1 LLKSKLRETKPG
13 NASKGDSSTGKGSPE
28 SKWKLWILR
37 LFALIV
43 VPLFLLGGVEFILR
57 VSNFGHPTTFFV
69 RTRVSG
75 KEYYVPNEK
84 FGLLYFPPALVRSP
98 LPLRMPVEKGSNT
111 FRIFLFGESAAQ
123 GDPDPTYGMGR
134 YLQVLLRERYPG
146 TDFEVVCVAMT
157 AINSHA
163 VLQIARECAGLQGDM
178 WLIYMGNNEVV
189 GPFGA
194 GTVFGAKAPPLW
206 LVRTSL
212 AVKRTK
218 LGQAMEALVGRF
230 KHDSAAQKS
239 WGGMKM
245 FMDHQVR
252 FDDPA
257 RLRVN
262 HSFERNLE
270 DILSAGRRAGVPI
283 VLSTVA
289 SNLKDCAPFAS
300 MHSAAFDESR
310 KTEFETALKD
320 GLALEGTGD
329 SWGAMQRYSNAAAID
344 PQFAEIQFRLGTCH
358 LAMTN
363 RFWAGQARRE
373 FESAR
378 DFDALAFRADSR
390 INQII
395 FDAAVRNPKEKVDL
409 LDAAELLATN
419 SPMEIPGEEAFY
431 EHVHLH
437 FAGNYL
443 LARAFAEHAARSL
456 PTSITADA
464 KAEWATADIC
474 DRRLG
479 VTIWDR
485 RRLWQNN
492 MRRLFEAPFITQSDH
507 AIRVKSYMKKLEE
520 LDAQMNVES
529 PEQSRKIYEEALA
542 VAPEDYYLH
551 SNFGEFL
558 DAIGDLPAAIA
569 QQQGVRELLPLEP
582 MPNYKIGRA
591 LVRQGKTT
599 EATEYFRRALVLR
612 PDFVQALNE
621 MGLLLANQQKW
632 AEAGP
637 YFERAL
643 HKDPNYSESYLNLGM
658 VAQTQGKLDQAMARY
673 EEAARLEVEG
683 PAAYFFQGV
692 NMAAQHRRDEA
703 IQSFREA
710 VKLKPGFW
718 QASYLL
724 GVELAGANKVTDAQ
738 EQFESVIRL
747 RPDYARAHLNLGV
760 ALAKQGKFEPALNEF
775 YTTLR
780 LNPDNKLASQH
791 IATIQ
796 AMKRSGP

>member
-1 LLKSKLRETKPG
+1 
-13 NASKGDSSTGKGSPE
+13 
-28 SKWKLWILR
+28 
-37 LFALIV
+37 
-43 VPLFLLGGVEFILR
+43 
-57 VSNFGHPTTFFV
+57 
-69 RTRVSG
+69 
-75 KEYYVPNEK
+75 VPNEK

-123 GDPDPTYGMGR
+123 GDPDPTYGVAR

-163 VLQIARECAGLQGDM
+163 VLQIARECAGLKGDM

-194 GTVFGAKAPPLW
+194 GTVFGAQAPPLW
-206 LVRTSL
+206 LIRASL

-218 LGQAMEALVGRF
+218 IGQAMEALVGRF
-230 KHDSAAQKS
+230 KHDSPAQKS

-245 FMDHQVR
+245 FMEHQVR
-252 FDDPA
+252 LDDPA
-257 RLRVN
+257 RLRVYR
-262 HSFERNLE
+262 SFKNNLD
-270 DILSAGRRAGVPI
+270 DILRAGGKAGVPI

-300 MHSAAFDESR
+300 MQSSKFDESR

-320 GLALEGTGD
+320 GLALESRGGIVAALR
-329 SWGAMQRYSNAAAID
+329 SYSNAAAID
-344 PQFAEIQFRLGTCH
+344 SQFAELQFRLGTCH

-363 RFWAGQARRE
+363 RFSVSQASRE
-373 FESAR
+373 FELAR
-378 DFDALAFRADSR
+378 DYDALAFRADSR

-395 FDAAVRNPKEKVDL
+395 FEAATRNPKKKV
-409 LDAAELLATN
+409 ELLNAVEFFATS
-419 SPMEIPGEEAFY
+419 SPVGIAGEEAFY
-431 EHVHLH
+431 EHVHFH

-443 LARAFAEHAARSL
+443 LARAFGEHVGGLLPSSISGRGKKEWVTAEV
-456 PTSITADA
+456 
-464 KAEWATADIC
+464 C

-479 VTIWDR
+479 VTVWDR

-507 AIRVKSYMKKLEE
+507 AIRVEYYKSKLEE
-520 LDAQMNVES
+520 LDKQMNVES
-529 PEQSRKIYEEALA
+529 PEQSRKIYEEAVA
-542 VAPEDYYLH
+542 VAPEDYFLH

-558 DAIGDLPAAIA
+558 DAIGDLNGAIA
-569 QQQGVRELLPLEP
+569 QQECVRQLLPREP

-591 LVRQGKTT
+591 LVRQGKTGD
-599 EATEYFRRALVLR
+599 AVDYFQRALELR

-621 MGLLLANQQKW
+621 MGLLLANQQKV
-632 AEAGP
+632 AEAEP

-643 HKDPNYSESYLNLGM
+643 RKDPNYSETYLNLGV
-658 VAQTQGKLDQAMARY
+658 VAQTNGKLEQAMARY
-673 EEAARLEVEG
+673 EEAARLEPEG
-683 PAAYFFQGV
+683 PAGFFFQGV
-692 NMAAQHRRDEA
+692 KLAAQHRRQEA
-703 IQSFREA
+703 IQSFGEA
-710 VKLKPGFW
+710 VRLKPGFW

-724 GVELAGANKVTDAQ
+724 GVELAGENKVIEAQ
-738 EQFESVIRL
+738 EQFQSVIWL

-760 ALAKQGKFEPALNEF
+760 ALAKQGKFEPALEEF
-775 YTTLR
+775 KTTLR

-791 IATIQ
+791 ISTVQ
-796 AMKRSGP
+796 AMKRP

>member
-1 LLKSKLRETKPG
+1 
-13 NASKGDSSTGKGSPE
+13 
-28 SKWKLWILR
+28 
-37 LFALIV
+37 
-43 VPLFLLGGVEFILR
+43 VPLFLLAGVEFILR
-57 VSNFGHPTTFFV
+57 LLGFGHPTTFFV
-69 RTRVSG
+69 RTRISG

-123 GDPDPTYGMGR
+123 GDPDPTYGFGR

-146 TDFEVVCVAMT
+146 TDFEVVCAAMT

-206 LVRTSL
+206 LIRASL
-212 AVKRTK
+212 AAKQTK
-218 LGQAMEALVGRF
+218 IGQAMEVLAGQF
-230 KHDSAAQKS
+230 KRDSAKEKS

-245 FMDHQVR
+245 FMEHQVR

-257 RLRVN
+257 RARVYR
-262 HSFERNLE
+262 SFEKNLE
-270 DILSAGRRAGVPI
+270 DMLRAGHKAGVPI
-283 VLSTVA
+283 VFSTVA

-300 MHSAAFDESR
+300 MHGANLAERQTAACEVSLMEGASLQTNGNFSAALR
-310 KTEFETALKD
+310 N
-320 GLALEGTGD
+320 
-329 SWGAMQRYSNAAAID
+329 YSDAAAID
-344 PQFAEIQFRLGTCH
+344 PKFAEAHYRLGICH

-363 RFWAGQARRE
+363 NFQANQARKE
-373 FESAR
+373 LELAR

-395 FDAAVRNPKEKVDL
+395 FDAAARNPTEKVAL
-409 LDAAELLATN
+409 LNVVEMFATN
-419 SPMEIPGEEAFY
+419 SPAGIPGEEVFY
-431 EHVHLH
+431 EHVHFH

-443 LARAFAEHAARSL
+443 LARAFAEHAAALL
-456 PTSITADA
+456 PPSITARA
-464 KAEWATADIC
+464 KREWATAEVC

-479 VTIWDR
+479 VTVWDR

-492 MRRLFEAPFITQSDH
+492 MRRLFEPPFIGQSDH
-507 AIRVKSYMKKLEE
+507 AIRVSHYRSKLEE
-520 LDAQMNVES
+520 LDNQMNVES

-542 VAPEDYYLH
+542 LAPADYFLH

-558 DAIGDLPAAIA
+558 DAIGDLPGAIA
-569 QQQGVRELLPLEP
+569 EQERVRQLLPGEP

-591 LVRQGKTT
+591 LVRQGKTGD
-599 EATEYFRRALVLR
+599 AIDYFQRALALR
-612 PDFVQALNE
+612 PDIVQALNE
-621 MGLLLANQQKW
+621 MGMLLANQQKV
-632 AEAGP
+632 AEAEL

-643 HKDPNYSESYLNLGM
+643 KKDPNYSETYLNLGV
-658 VAQTQGKLDQAMARY
+658 VAQTQGKLEQAMARY
-673 EEAARLEVEG
+673 EEAARLEPEG
-683 PAAYFFQGV
+683 PAAFFFQGV
-692 NMAAQHRRDEA
+692 NLAAQHRRDEA
-703 IQSFREA
+703 IQSFSEA
-710 VKLKPGFW
+710 VRLKPGFW

-724 GVELAGANKVTDAQ
+724 GVELAGANKVTAAQ
-738 EQFESVIRL
+738 EQFQAVIRL
-747 RPDYARAHLNLGV
+747 RPDYGRAHLNLGV
-760 ALAKQGKFEPALNEF
+760 ALAKQGKFELALEEF
-775 YTTLR
+775 NTTLR

-796 AMKRSGP
+796 AMKRSSP

>member
-1 LLKSKLRETKPG
+1 M
-13 NASKGDSSTGKGSPE
+13 
-28 SKWKLWILR
+28 
-37 LFALIV
+37 
-43 VPLFLLGGVEFILR
+43 
-57 VSNFGHPTTFFV
+57 
-69 RTRVSG
+69 
-75 KEYYVPNEK
+75 PNEK
-84 FGLLYFPPALVRSP
+84 FGLLYFPPALVRNP

-123 GDPDPTYGMGR
+123 GDPDPTFGMGR
-134 YLQVLLRERYPG
+134 YVQVLLRERYLG

-206 LVRTSL
+206 LVRSSL

-218 LGQAMEALVGRF
+218 IGQALEALVGRF
-230 KHDSAAQKS
+230 KGGSGKEKS

-245 FMDHQVR
+245 FMEHQVR

-257 RLRVN
+257 RLRVYR
-262 HSFERNLE
+262 SFEKNLE
-270 DILSAGRRAGVPI
+270 DILSAAHKAGVPI
-283 VLSTVA
+283 VLSTAA

-300 MHSAAFDESR
+300 MHSANFDEVR
-310 KTEFETALKD
+310 KADWEENLKGGVTLENKGDFAGAL
-320 GLALEGTGD
+320 
-329 SWGAMQRYSNAAAID
+329 QRYSNAAAMD
-344 PQFAEIQFRLGTCH
+344 PQFAELQFRLGTCH
-358 LAMTN
+358 LALTN
-363 RFWAGQARRE
+363 HFWATHASRE
-373 FESAR
+373 FALAR

-395 FDAAVRNPKEKVDL
+395 RDAATRNSKDRVDL
-409 LDAAELLATN
+409 LDAMQLFATN
-419 SPMEIPGEEAFY
+419 SPAGVAGEEAFY

-443 LARAFAEHAARSL
+443 LARAFAVHVAKLL
-456 PTSITADA
+456 PASITAHA
-464 KAEWATADIC
+464 KAEWASREIC
-474 DRRLG
+474 ERHLA

-492 MRRLFEAPFITQSDH
+492 LRRLFEPPFTSQSDH
-507 AIRVKSYMKKLEE
+507 SLRVKYYMAKLEE
-520 LDAQMNVES
+520 IDNQMNVES
-529 PEQSRKIYEEALA
+529 PEQSRKTYEEAIAL
-542 VAPEDYYLH
+542 APEDYFLH

-558 DAIGDLPAAIA
+558 EATGNLPGAIT
-569 QQQGVRELLPLEP
+569 QQQRVRELLPLEP

-591 LVRQGKTT
+591 LMRLGKTSDA
-599 EATEYFRRALVLR
+599 EGYFQRALSLR

-621 MGLLLANQQKW
+621 TGLLLANQQKW
-632 AEAGP
+632 SEAGP

-643 HKDPNYSESYLNLGM
+643 RKDPNYSETYLNLGI
-658 VAQTQGKLDQAMARY
+658 VAQTEGKLDQAMARY
-673 EEAARLEVEG
+673 EEAARLEPEG

-692 NMAAQHRRDEA
+692 NLASQHRREEA

-710 VKLKPGFW
+710 ARLKPGFW

-724 GVELAGANKVTDAQ
+724 GVEMAGKGKVTEAQ
-738 EQFESVIRL
+738 EQFEAVIRL

-760 ALAKQGKFEPALNEF
+760 ALAKQGKFESALDEF
-775 YTTLR
+775 NAALR
-780 LNPDNKLASQH
+780 LSPDNKLASQH
-791 IATIQ
+791 IATIH
-796 AMKRSGP
+796 AMKGSR

>member
-1 LLKSKLRETKPG
+1 LKSKPQQPKPG
-13 NASKGDSSTGKGSPE
+13 STAEPPRPSRKQ
-28 SKWKLWILR
+28 WLLR
-37 LFALIV
+37 LSALIV

-57 VSNFGHPTTFFV
+57 LSGFGRPTTFFV
-69 RTRVSG
+69 RTRISG

-84 FGLLYFPPALVRSP
+84 FGLLYFPAALVRSP

-123 GDPDPTYGMGR
+123 GDPDPTFGCGR

-194 GTVFGAKAPPLW
+194 GTVFGAQAPPLW
-206 LVRTSL
+206 LIRASL

-218 LGQAMEALVGRF
+218 IGQAMEVLVGRF
-230 KHDSAAQKS
+230 KGDSAKEKS

-245 FMDHQVR
+245 FTEHQVR

-257 RLRVN
+257 RLRVYR
-262 HSFERNLE
+262 SFEKNLE
-270 DILSAGRRAGVPI
+270 DILRAGHKAGVPI

-289 SNLKDCAPFAS
+289 SNLRDCSPFAS
-300 MHSAAFDESR
+300 LHSSRFDESR

-320 GLALEGTGD
+320 GVALETRGD
-329 SWGAMQRYSNAAAID
+329 CSGAMQRYSNGAAMD
-344 PQFAEIQFRLGTCH
+344 PQFAELQFRLGTCH
-358 LAMTN
+358 LAVST
-363 RFWAGQARRE
+363 GLQARRE
-373 FESAR
+373 FELAR
-378 DFDALAFRADSR
+378 DYDALAFRADSR

-395 FDAAVRNPKEKVDL
+395 FDAAERNRMEKVDL
-409 LDAAELLATN
+409 LDAVQLFATN
-419 SPMEIPGEEAFY
+419 SPMGIAGEEALY
-431 EHVHLH
+431 EHVHFH
-437 FAGNYL
+437 FSGNYL
-443 LARAFAEHAARSL
+443 LAREFAEHVAGWL
-456 PTSITADA
+456 PSSIKAHDRKEWVTA
-464 KAEWATADIC
+464 EVC

-479 VTIWDR
+479 VTVWDR

-492 MRRLFEAPFITQSDH
+492 MRRLFEPPFITQSDH
-507 AIRVKSYMKKLEE
+507 AIRVKSYRSKLED
-520 LDAQMNVES
+520 LDNQMNVES
-529 PEQSRKIYEEALA
+529 PEQSRKIYEEAVAL
-542 VAPEDYYLH
+542 APEDYFLH

-558 DAIGDLPAAIA
+558 DAIGDLSGAIA
-569 QQQGVRELLPLEP
+569 QQERVRQLLPREP

-591 LVRQGKTT
+591 LVRQGKTG
-599 EATEYFRRALVLR
+599 EAVDYFQQALALR

-621 MGLLLANQQKW
+621 MALLLANQQKVAD
-632 AEAGP
+632 AEP

-643 HKDPNYSESYLNLGM
+643 RKDPNYSETYLNLGM
-658 VAQTQGKLDQAMARY
+658 VAQTQGKLEQAMARY
-673 EEAARLEVEG
+673 EEAARLEPEG
-683 PAAYFFQGV
+683 PAAFFFQGV
-692 NMAAQHRRDEA
+692 NLAAQHRRDEA
-703 IQSFREA
+703 IQSFGEA
-710 VKLKPGFW
+710 VRLKPGFW

-724 GVELAGANKVTDAQ
+724 GVELAGKNEVAQAQ
-738 EQFESVIRL
+738 EQFQSVIRL

-760 ALAKQGKFEPALNEF
+760 ALAKQGKFEPALEEF
-775 YTTLR
+775 NTTLR

-796 AMKRSGP
+796 AMKRPVP

>member
-1 LLKSKLRETKPG
+1 M
-13 NASKGDSSTGKGSPE
+13 
-28 SKWKLWILR
+28 
-37 LFALIV
+37 
-43 VPLFLLGGVEFILR
+43 
-57 VSNFGHPTTFFV
+57 
-69 RTRVSG
+69 
-75 KEYYVPNEK
+75 PNDK
-84 FGLLYFPPALVRSP
+84 FGLLYFPPELVRSP
-98 LPLRMPVEKGSNT
+98 LPLRMPVEKGRDT

-123 GDPDPTYGMGR
+123 GDPDPTFGFGR

-163 VLQIARECAGLQGDM
+163 ILQIARECAGLQGDL
-178 WLIYMGNNEVV
+178 WLVYMGNNEVV

-206 LVRTSL
+206 LIRASL
-212 AVKRTK
+212 AAKKTK
-218 LGQAMEALVGRF
+218 VGQAMEALVGRF
-230 KHDSAAQKS
+230 KSGSAKEKS

-257 RLRVN
+257 KARVYD
-262 HSFERNLE
+262 SFERNLE
-270 DILSAGRRAGVPI
+270 DILSAGHEAGVPVI
-283 VLSTVA
+283 LSTVA

-300 MHSAAFDESR
+300 MHGTHFDESR
-310 KTEFETALKD
+310 KPDWEANFKE
-320 GLALEGTGD
+320 GLALEGKGD
-329 SWGAMQRYSNAAAID
+329 FAGALQCYSNAAAID
-344 PQFAEIQFRLGTCH
+344 PQFAELQFRLGTCH
-358 LAMTN
+358 LRLTN
-363 RFWAGQARRE
+363 HFGTNQAVCE
-373 FESAR
+373 FQLAR

-395 FDAAVRNPKEKVDL
+395 CDAAARRSAENVDL
-409 LDAAELLATN
+409 LDAVQLFAAN
-419 SPMEIPGEEAFY
+419 SPTGIPGEEAFY

-443 LARAFAEHAARSL
+443 LARAFAEKIAKRL
-456 PTSITADA
+456 PPSIRNGGSNWASADL
-464 KAEWATADIC
+464 C
-474 DRRLG
+474 DRRLA
-479 VTIWDR
+479 VTVWDR

-492 MRRLFEAPFITQSDH
+492 LRRLFETPFLNQSDH
-507 AIRVKSYMKKLEE
+507 SVRVKHYTAKLEE
-520 LDAQMNVES
+520 IDNQMNVES

-542 VAPEDYYLH
+542 LQPDDYFLH

-558 DAIGDLPAAIA
+558 DAIGDLPGAIA
-569 QQQGVRELLPLEP
+569 QQQRVRELLPLEP

-591 LVRQGKTT
+591 LVRQGKSSD
-599 EATEYFRRALVLR
+599 ASEYFQRALALR
-612 PDFVQALNE
+612 PDFVQALDE
-621 MGLLLANQQKW
+621 MGLLLANQQKV
-632 AEAGP
+632 AEAEP

-643 HKDPNYSESYLNLGM
+643 RKDPNYSETYLNLGI

-673 EEAARLEVEG
+673 EEAAHLEPEG

-692 NMAAQHRRDEA
+692 NLAAQHKREEA

-710 VKLKPGFW
+710 VRLKPGFW

-724 GVELAGANKVTDAQ
+724 GVELAGQGKVAQAQ
-738 EQFESVIRL
+738 EQFEAVIRL

-760 ALAKQGKFEPALNEF
+760 ALAKQGKFELALHEF
-775 YTTLR
+775 NMTLG

-796 AMKRSGP
+796 AMKPSMP

>member
-1 LLKSKLRETKPG
+1 V
-13 NASKGDSSTGKGSPE
+13 
-28 SKWKLWILR
+28 R
-37 LFALIV
+37 LCAAIV
-43 VPLFLLGGVEFILR
+43 LPLFLLGVVEFILR
-57 VSNFGHPTTFFV
+57 LSGFGHPTTFFV
-69 RTRVSG
+69 QTRIAG

-98 LPLRMPVEKGSNT
+98 LPLRMPAEKGSNT

-123 GDPDPTYGMGR
+123 GDPDPTYGVAR
-134 YLQVLLRERYPG
+134 YLQVLLHERYPG

-194 GTVFGAKAPPLW
+194 GTVFGAQAPPLW
-206 LVRTSL
+206 LVRACL

-218 LGQAMEALVGRF
+218 IGQVLEALVGRF
-230 KHDSAAQKS
+230 KPDSAKEKS

-257 RLRVN
+257 RLRVY
-262 HSFERNLE
+262 HSLEKNLQ
-270 DILSAGRRAGVPI
+270 DILRAGRQAGVPI

-300 MHSAAFDESR
+300 MHSASFDESK

-320 GLALEGTGD
+320 GLALESRND
-329 SWGAMQRYSNAAAID
+329 FVAALRSYSNAVAID
-344 PQFAEIQFRLGTCH
+344 PQFAELQFRLGTCH
-358 LAMTN
+358 LATTD
-363 RFWAGQARRE
+363 RFWANQASRE
-373 FESAR
+373 LELAR
-378 DFDALAFRADSR
+378 DFDTLAFRADSR

-395 FDAAVRNPKEKVDL
+395 LDAAARNPKEKVDL
-409 LDAAELLATN
+409 FNAVQVFATN
-419 SPMEIPGEEAFY
+419 SPVGIPGEEAFY
-431 EHVHLH
+431 EHVHFH
-437 FAGNYL
+437 FGGNYL
-443 LARAFAEHAARSL
+443 LAHSFAEHVARLL
-456 PTSITADA
+456 PASITARGK
-464 KAEWATADIC
+464 KAWVTAEIC

-479 VTIWDR
+479 VTVWDR
-485 RRLWQNN
+485 QRLWQNN
-492 MRRLFEAPFITQSDH
+492 MRRLFEPPFVSQSDH
-507 AIRVKSYMKKLEE
+507 AIRVGFYKAKLDE
-520 LDAQMNVES
+520 LDKQMNVES

-542 VAPEDYYLH
+542 AAPEDYFLH

-558 DAIGDLPAAIA
+558 DAIGDLPGAIA
-569 QQQGVRELLPLEP
+569 QQERVRQLLPREP

-591 LVRQGKTT
+591 LVRQGK
-599 EATEYFRRALVLR
+599 AGDAVDYFQRALALR

-621 MGLLLANQQKW
+621 MGMLLANQQKV
-632 AEAGP
+632 AEAEP

-643 HKDPNYSESYLNLGM
+643 KKDPNYSETYLNLGV

-673 EEAARLEVEG
+673 GEAARLEPEG
-683 PAAYFFQGV
+683 PAGHFLQGV
-692 NMAAQHRRDEA
+692 NLAAQHRRDEA
-703 IQSFREA
+703 IRSFSEA
-710 VKLKPGFW
+710 VQLKPGFW

-724 GVELAGANKVTDAQ
+724 GVELAGKNEVTQAQ
-738 EQFESVIRL
+738 EQFQSVIRL

-760 ALAKQGKFEPALNEF
+760 ALAKQGKFEPALEEF
-775 YTTLR
+775 NATLR

-796 AMKRSGP
+796 AMRRPGQ